1 MAFSHTLEVV
11 NSPPQFYNH
20 PLLKENLIEWRE
32 YQVTIAEIASKQN
45 TLVVLPTALGKT
57 IIALF
62 TIAHILQRAPDSK
75 IFILAPTRPLVMQH
89 FQSFQSFLVPQ
100 IKCCLFS
107 SNLSPI
113 KRAYVLNDHQI
124 FFSTPQILQND
135 LKSELYS
142 LDGVSQIIFDETHK
156 AQKRYAYTFV
166 ARTYLEQCAHPIILG
181 LTASPGKDL
190 FKINQLC
197 ETLQIER
204 IIFRDSDSADVQ
216 EYTHGI
222 NSIIHKIELPDEI
235 TKAKLILDTLIRKI
249 RDFLVEREVLPP
261 RRYTSKF
268 QFIQLIQDLKKLEIL
283 LDPHYIPHESVE
295 SSHTSTGEEELN
307 YPHLLELFQQEGTS
321 EIVMKQTSTIFSKAI
336 NGIYLEHLKE
346 ILTTQDVRLFRT
358 YLQKLRNRA
367 QTGNYRIKQLLNS
380 KYIKGV
386 IQILQPIQISPKIKE
401 LQQIIYQE
409 YSTDTKAKIIIFTQY
424 REMGQYLVENLS
436 RNITVD
442 SSNIISIKAQRF
454 VGQASRENDK
464 GLSQKDQNAL
474 IKDFSLGKFNILV
487 ATSVAEEGLDIP
499 NVNAVIFY
507 DAVPSEIRLIQRRG
521 RTGRHQ
527 IGRCYFLVTSNTLDE
542 IYHHVSHR
550 REMKMSELL
559 KSPEAI
565 NTVKSLHRSKSLPSH
580 KIQPLEMIQNRYKQL
595 KDSKQQKTKEK
606 IEELIKQNESNHL
619 NQRANS
625 GFEYVSSF
633 SQLITEKK
641 EKEISRNKI
650 TQKQFQVKWI
660 FDWIIN
666 TMETL
671 GTQVGNRLYCSLDD
685 LHQAAIEENFSILK
699 MDKEIEFGMKMKH
712 FSSKNSMIIYKFL

>member
-1 MAFSHTLEVV
+1 MAFSNAQEIT
-11 NSPPQFYNH
+11 NSPPHFYNH
-20 PLLKENLIEWRE
+20 PLLKLNLVEWRE
-32 YQVTIAEIASKQN
+32 YQVNIAEIASKQN

-62 TIAHILQRAPDSK
+62 TIVNILQKAPNSK

-100 IKCCLFS
+100 IKCCIFS

-142 LDGVSQIIFDETHK
+142 LEGVSQIIFDETHK

-166 ARTYLEQCAHPIILG
+166 ARTYLEQCTHPIILG

-222 NSIIHKIELPDEI
+222 NSIIHKIDLPDEI
-235 TKAKLILDTLIRKI
+235 TKAKLILDTAIRKI
-249 RDFLVEREVLPP
+249 RDFLIEREVLPK

-283 LDPHYIPHESVE
+283 LDPHYIPHEIRDSNE
-295 SSHTSTGEEELN
+295 IPQGEESLN
-307 YPHLLELFQQEGTS
+307 FPHLFELFQREATS
-321 EIVMKQTSTIFSKAI
+321 EKIKQQTSTIFSKAI

-358 YLQKLRNRA
+358 YLQKLKDRA
-367 QTGNYRIKQLLNS
+367 NTGNYRIKQLLNS
-380 KYIKGV
+380 KYIKGAT
-386 IQILQPIQISPKIKE
+386 QILQPIQISPKIEE
-401 LQQIIYQE
+401 LQQIIHE
-409 YSTDTKAKIIIFTQY
+409 EFSVDSKAKIIIFTQY
-424 REMGQYLVENLS
+424 REMGKYLVENLTQ
-436 RNITVD
+436 NITLD
-442 SSNIISIKAQRF
+442 NSHQISIEAQRF
-454 VGQASRENDK
+454 VGQASKENDK
-464 GLSQKDQNAL
+464 GLTQRDQTSL
-474 IKDFSLGKFNILV
+474 IKDFSQGKFNILV

-507 DAVPSEIRLIQRRG
+507 DSVPSEIRLIQRRG

-559 KSPEAI
+559 KSPGAI
-565 NTVKSLHRSKSLPSH
+565 NTVNSLTRSKSLPSH
-580 KIQPLEMIQNRYKQL
+580 KKQSLEHLQNHYRQL
-595 KDSKQQKTKEK
+595 KDSKQQRTKEK
-606 IEELIKQNESNHL
+606 VEKLIQQNETKGL
-619 NQRANS
+619 NQRPDS

-633 SQLITEKK
+633 SQLISEVKDKK
-641 EKEISRNKI
+641 MVKKP
-650 TQKQFQVKWI
+650 TQKQFQVKWV
-660 FDWIIN
+660 FDWILN

-671 GTQVGNRLYCSLDD
+671 GTQVGNRLYCPLDELQKATVD
-685 LHQAAIEENFSILK
+685 EEIPIMKIE
-699 MDKEIEFGMKMKH
+699 KEIDFGIKMNH
-712 FSSKNSMIIYKFL
+712 FSSKNSMLIYKFQ